1 MNQQEEPGLPGTSGE
16 VLCLAS
22 LKETMITEDW
32 RPRSLLCR
40 ASYASKPPSQSVESY
55 LYSLQTSRVLHGSYL
70 TTCLASARASVSTA
84 IILPIGSSLQ
94 KWQKASGTPP
104 LMCLSLWSL
113 YKQWPIN
120 NGKAYQYQPASSIV
134 CWVLLNIIHPASFH
148 MLALAKHPSTC
159 VHFRKTFLHV
169 SAPAKHHTTPQL
181 TFQRNH
187 NFPLQRRKALS
198 CSLAVPHGC
207 TNIPMVPRGGSQFWL
222 LTVLQAHGSY
232 RSHIRTPVM

>member
-104 LMCLSLWSL
+104 LMRLSLWSP

-120 NGKAYQYQPASSIV
+120 NGKAYQYHPALSTV
-134 CWVLLNIIHPASFH
+134 CWVLLNVMHPF
-148 MLALAKHPSTC
+148 TC
-159 VHFRKTFLHV
+159 L
-169 SAPAKHHTTPQL
+169 L
-181 TFQRNH
+181 QRNVRWH
-187 NFPLQRRKALS
+187 TDFPKK
-198 CSLAVPHGC
+198 P
-207 TNIPMVPRGGSQFWL
+207 
-222 LTVLQAHGSY
+222 
-232 RSHIRTPVM
+232 

>member
-40 ASYASKPPSQSVESY
+40 ASYANKPPSQSVESY
-55 LYSLQTSRVLHGSYL
+55 LYSLQTSRVFHGSYL

-104 LMCLSLWSL
+104 LMCLSLWSP

-159 VHFRKTFLHV
+159 VHFKKMLVHV
-169 SAPAKHHTTPQL
+169 CAPAKHHLTQL
-181 TFQRNH
+181 TFQRNQK
-187 NFPLQRRKALS
+187 FPLQELFVGSVAKSTDCSSKGPEFKSQEPHHASQPSVMGSDAL
-198 CSLAVPHGC
+198 
-207 TNIPMVPRGGSQFWL
+207 F
-222 LTVLQAHGSY
+222 
-232 RSHIRTPVM
+232 

>member
-1 MNQQEEPGLPGTSGE
+1 MNQHESAGGTRTTRDIRRSSLP
-16 VLCLAS
+16 CLSQRNNDHWRLATKKPS
-22 LKETMITEDW
+22 LQ
-32 RPRSLLCR
+32 S
-40 ASYASKPPSQSVESY
+40 SYASKRPSQSVESY

-159 VHFRKTFLHV
+159 VHFKKMLVHV
-169 SAPAKHHTTPQL
+169 CAPAKHHLTQL
-181 TFQRNH
+181 TFQRTL
-187 NFPLQRRKALS
+187 NFPCQKSIYVMIGKAFSVLGKDIS
-198 CSLAVPHGC
+198 V
-207 TNIPMVPRGGSQFWL
+207 WL
-222 LTVLQAHGSY
+222 LW
-232 RSHIRTPVM
+232 SHSCYGQ